1 MQSLKAGDRFLHF
14 TIVRLL
20 GEGGMGQVFEAE
32 HEFTKRRT
40 ALKVALTKLADAD
53 MQERMIQEARALAEL
68 DHPNIVRLYDANVT
82 PDGRLWLAMEFLE
95 GRSLRAYRSTAGPL
109 PVAQALH
116 LLIEMCDGVAA
127 AHEIGIIHRDLKPEN
142 VQITPQNVAK
152 VLDFGAAKVTR
163 GASTRSTIVGP
174 SGKRIIGT
182 PAYMSPEHL
191 RGSRV
196 DPRTD
201 SYAIATMA
209 IELLWTHPFAN
220 PDGTMPETYE
230 MVRRHFV
237 DPPAHLRNVAPHV
250 PPGVADLLDRGLAKA
265 PEDRP
270 SVAEIA
276 AGLRLERTKYKAANP
291 DVDSAPFA
299 KEWTGPGSWAANGP
313 AVSLPR
319 HVPAPVDPSRSVVV
333 HGAAAPSAAE
343 GAIAPP
349 APVASPAPVAPP
361 ALVAPASPAFGPA
374 SLPAA
379 SVAATSAAPPSPPVF
394 AGDAP
399 RSHTP
404 PAYLSTQ
411 DLAPSAQRPSVP
423 HAAVTVDLRAPKA
436 PPADAASP
444 SAAVARAAATPLPVP
459 QAMTVVPVTVGP
471 EQRASHPAQVR
482 ARRTTVLLFL
492 AVCGA
497 SVAALAYFFAAGAFH
512 RGEGVS
518 SGTVVLPTAP
528 PPGDPLGDPPRAA
541 GTAGN
546 FAAPTTGTAGNT
558 AAPTAPLA
566 TDPAPPSAPPPS
578 SAANSGTTTAP
589 AGPPSATGP
598 AKPKLPVPDKPPPS
612 ATVPKGSGLDLP
624 FPTRPQQPN

>member
-174 SGKRIIGT
+174 GGKRIIGT

-201 SYAIATMA
+201 SYAIGTIG
-209 IELLWTHPFAN
+209 IELLWAHPFSN
-220 PDGTMPETYE
+220 PDGTLPETYE
-230 MVRRHFV
+230 MVRRQFV
-237 DPPAHLRNVAPHV
+237 EPPNHLRDVAPHV
-250 PPGVADLLDRGLAKA
+250 PPGVADLLDRTLAKA

-333 HGAAAPSAAE
+333 HGAAAPGGAE

-349 APVASPAPVAPP
+349 APVPPP

-379 SVAATSAAPPSPPVF
+379 SVAATSAAPPSPPVI

-399 RSHTP
+399 RSHAP

-436 PPADAASP
+436 AAADAASP
-444 SAAVARAAATPLPVP
+444 SAAVARPAATPLPVP

-482 ARRTTVLLFL
+482 ARRATVLFFL
-492 AVCGA
+492 AVCGV

-512 RGEGVS
+512 RGEGAS
-518 SGTVVLPTAP
+518 SGTTVVVPTAP
-528 PPGDPLGDPPRAA
+528 PPGDAQGDPPRATGAASNTAISAA
-541 GTAGN
+541 GTTRHIA
-546 FAAPTTGTAGNT
+546 T
-558 AAPTAPLA
+558 PTAPLA

-578 SAANSGTTTAP
+578 SATNSGTTAGP
-589 AGPPSATGP
+589 AGAPSTTGP
-598 AKPKLPVPDKPPPS
+598 AKPKLPVPDKPQPS
-612 ATVPKGSGLDLP
+612 AAVPKGSGLDLP
-624 FPTRPQQPN
+624 FATRPQQPN